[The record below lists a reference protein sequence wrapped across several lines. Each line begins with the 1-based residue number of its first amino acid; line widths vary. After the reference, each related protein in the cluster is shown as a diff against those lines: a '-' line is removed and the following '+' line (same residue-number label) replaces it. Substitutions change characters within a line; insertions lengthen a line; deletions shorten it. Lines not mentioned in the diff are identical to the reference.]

1 MLPVDPWVGRKAPRK
16 LDLLIDGEWV
26 KAQSEQTFQT
36 YNPATGDLLAECAQ
50 GDEVDIDIAVRAA
63 RRAFESGPWSRLTAT
78 ERGRLIWKLGDLL
91 FENLEE
97 FAELETLDNGKP
109 ISVTRAVDVPLAA
122 ELFHYMA
129 GWANKLEGNTIPL
142 SVPYTPGAM
151 YHAYT
156 LREPVGRGR
165 ADRAVELPAAD
176 GRLEAGPRAGRRE
189 HGGVQA
195 GRAHPADRAAPR

>member
-1 MLPVDPWVGRKAPRK
+1 MTAILDVPVDPWVGRKAPRQ

-36 YNPATGDLLAECAQ
+36 YDPATGDLLAECAQ

-63 RRAFESGPWSRLTAT
+63 RRAFESGPWSRMTAS

-142 SVPYTPGAM
+142 SVPYTPGAI
-151 YHAYT
+151 YPCVHAART
-156 LREPVGRGR
+156 RRAWSDRSCRGISR
-165 ADRAVELPAAD
+165 C
-176 GRLEAGPRAGRRE
+176 
-189 HGGVQA
+189 
-195 GRAHPADRAAPR
+195 